1 MKAAASAAKSARHP
15 AALPVPIAAKP
26 AKPTASA
33 ASPFNARGVVASPS
47 FELARPLAKGEIEFA
62 VRAHEIAAGQWI
74 ASASWILRAGSM
86 PMDAAPL
93 HAGLPRFAT
102 RSEAVDDAFSRAMRQ
117 VSSQR
122 IAVAERSAWIERAER
137 LRTWMADAVAEVRAN
152 DESMPLR
159 GATVIDLF
167 AGGAGGF
174 GMGLASLGASVE
186 LACEIDLEAQ
196 SVYRANVRPKAMHG
210 DICTLDGKKL
220 RCDILTMGL
229 LCQAFSAAGK
239 GLGFAD
245 PKRAAPY
252 RHAMRLLGE
261 IDAKVVV
268 IECARQ
274 LMTNGGGADSRV
286 LVDALL
292 AAGYRAQ
299 HRVLNAAGFG
309 LPQNRERSFI
319 VATRAGLA
327 ADDILGFLFPEESA
341 PTTAVVDI
349 MDAGLPATIPAASI
363 APKSKSSRSRRAR
376 LGLVGCI
383 DGRNSQGYRVYD
395 SKGVGPTLTT
405 SGGGKAPC
413 SGAYAVAGGARA
425 LTPREAYRMQGMP
438 EWSSHHVVAKRAMG
452 HAGNAVAVD
461 VARALGR
468 SLYAT
473 LSSKANAPEPP
484 EPPEFRAGAPRN

>member
-1 MKAAASAAKSARHP
+1 MASVRSHQVKAAVPTGKPARRS
-15 AALPVPIAAKP
+15 AALPLSTAAAKP
-26 AKPTASA
+26 AKSRAST
-33 ASPFNARGVVASPS
+33 SPFNARGVVASPS
-47 FELARPLAKGEIEFA
+47 FELARPPEKGEIELA
-62 VRAHEIAAGQWI
+62 VRAHEVSDGQWI
-74 ASASWILRAGSM
+74 ASASWVLREGSM

-93 HAGLPRFAT
+93 HAGLTCFAT
-102 RSEAVDDAFSRAMRQ
+102 RSEAVDDALSRAMRQ

-122 IAVAERSAWIERAER
+122 LPAAERAAWMDRAER
-137 LRTWMADAVAEVRAN
+137 LRTWMADAIAQVRAD
-152 DESMPLR
+152 DEALPLR

-167 AGGAGGF
+167 AGGCGGF
-174 GMGLASLGASVE
+174 GTGLASLGAAVE
-186 LACEIDLEAQ
+186 LACEIDPEAQ
-196 SVYRANVRPKAMHG
+196 AVYRANVRPKAMHG
-210 DICTLDGKKL
+210 DVCSLDGKKL

-245 PKRAAPY
+245 PKRAEPY

-309 LPQNRERSFI
+309 LPQSRERSFI
-319 VATRAGLA
+319 VATRVGLA
-327 ADDILGFLFPEESA
+327 VDDILGFLFPEESA
-341 PTTAVVDI
+341 PTAAVADI
-349 MDAGLPATIPAASI
+349 MDDGLPATISSFSI
-363 APKSKSSRSRRAR
+363 VAKSKSSRGRPGR

-395 SKGVGPTLTT
+395 PKGLGPTLTT

-413 SGAYAVAGGARA
+413 SGAYAVAGGART

-438 EWSSHHVVAKRAMG
+438 EWSRHHQTPICAMG
-452 HAGNAVAVD
+452 HAGNAVGVN
-461 VARALGR
+461 VARELGLHLAACLRTKSKSIAL
-468 SLYAT
+468 
-473 LSSKANAPEPP
+473 
-484 EPPEFRAGAPRN
+484 